1 MIDVTLQDPDP
12 ANVPSSMTWP
22 CPRERGSRPELLD
35 RLPSSLLTSP
45 AMIAV
50 GGVFVFLYGIVL
62 FAVVS
67 DRRNKAELEAKKAR
81 ESYTVADATL
91 PPVVPLPPTP
101 TRPAP
106 AKSKEA
112 RPSGSEATPEKKPEP
127 APKSIEPAKKSAPKN
142 PDSTPRAKAAMA
154 KTRPPGVKPE
164 PPPPPPPPLNNRIE
178 TWGSLAGIPG
188 DCQFLVEGTGLTI
201 GIPGVLHVLSPE
213 LNVRNS
219 PKLLTDVRGD
229 FVAQVKVEGRILP
242 GIQPLPKLPFTY
254 QGAGLLLWVDDNN
267 YLRLE
272 RSSSFFTAEGKRLH
286 QVMLELCRDG
296 KTVPAQTRDVREH
309 DLILKFD
316 RRGSEVR
323 CSYSPDDGRTWL
335 EMKRQAVN
343 FPSGL
348 SVGVSA
354 SNASP
359 KPFAARLDG
368 FSLSGPAAKTAE
380 GGATAPGSSLSDRR

>member
-1 MIDVTLQDPDP
+1 MTSQDPDS
-12 ANVPSSMTWP
+12 ANVPSSTNWP
-22 CPRERGSRPELLD
+22 CPRAPGSRPELLD

-45 AMIAV
+45 PMIAV
-50 GGVFVFLYGIVL
+50 GGVMVFLYGIVL

-67 DRRNKAELEAKKAR
+67 DRRHKAELEAKKAR
-81 ESYTVADATL
+81 ETYTVADATL

-106 AKSKEA
+106 TKSKEA
-112 RPSGSEATPEKKPEP
+112 SPSGSEPKPEKKPDP
-127 APKSIEPAKKSAPKN
+127 SPKSIEPAKKPAPGN
-142 PDSTPRAKAAMA
+142 PDNRPRAKAAMA
-154 KTRPPGVKPE
+154 RTRPPEVKPG
-164 PPPPPPPPLNNRIE
+164 PPPPPPPPPINNRIE

-188 DCQFLVEGTGLTI
+188 DCQFLVEGTSLTI

-219 PKLLTDVRGD
+219 PRLLTDVRGD
-229 FVAQVKVEGRILP
+229 FVARVKVEGRILP
-242 GIQPLPKLPFTY
+242 GVQPLPKLPFTY
-254 QGAGLLLWVDDNN
+254 QGAGLLLWVDENN

-296 KTVPAQTRDVREH
+296 KTVPAQTRDVREN

-335 EMKRQAVN
+335 EMKRQTVN
-343 FPSGL
+343 FPSGV

-368 FSLSGPAAKTAE
+368 FTLSGPAAKTAE
-380 GGATAPGSSLSDRR
+380 AGATAPASPLTDRR

>member
-1 MIDVTLQDPDP
+1 MIDVTLQDPGP

-22 CPRERGSRPELLD
+22 CPKERGSRPELLD

-45 AMIAV
+45 PMIAV

-67 DRRNKAELEAKKAR
+67 DRRHKAELEAKKAR
-81 ESYTVADATL
+81 ETYTVADAAL
-91 PPVVPLPPTP
+91 PPVVPLPATP
-101 TRPAP
+101 IRPAP

-112 RPSGSEATPEKKPEP
+112 RPTGSEPTPEKKPDP
-127 APKSIEPAKKSAPKN
+127 AAKAVEPAKKSAPKKGG
-142 PDSTPRAKAAMA
+142 SRPRAKSATA
-154 KTRPPGVKPE
+154 KPRPTEVKPE
-164 PPPPPPPPLNNRIE
+164 PPPPPPINNKIE

-188 DCQFLVEGTGLTI
+188 DCQFLVEGTSLTI

-219 PKLLTDVRGD
+219 PRLLTDVRGD

-272 RSSSFFTAEGKRLH
+272 RSSSYFTAEGKRLH

-296 KTVPAQTRDVREH
+296 KTVPAQTRDVREN

-343 FPSGL
+343 FPSGV

-368 FSLSGPAAKTAE
+368 FTLSGPAAKTAE
-380 GGATAPGSSLSDRR
+380 AGSMAPESLLTDRR